1 MQALILRRIPFATY
15 AASMWGINMN
25 SFKTGCALAI
35 TFAAVSLI
43 VGQAQAQGKP
53 IIYPSKGQ
61 SPQQQQKD
69 EGECYVWAKNS
80 TGIDPAAVAT
90 APAPAPQTG
99 PAVGGGERA
108 KGAVTGAVV
117 GGIID
122 GGSGAGKGAA
132 IGVLAGGVRARNNQK
147 SQNAQAQQQAQGQ
160 KQAAIDTFHRAQGA
174 CMEGRGYTIK

>member
-1 MQALILRRIPFATY
+1 M
-15 AASMWGINMN
+15 SK
-25 SFKTGCALAI
+25 FKTGCALAA
-35 TFAAVSLI
+35 TLVVASFVVA
-43 VGQAQAQGKP
+43 QAQAKP

-69 EGECYVWAKNS
+69 EGECYAWAKSN
-80 TGIDPAAVAT
+80 TGIDPAAVAA

-108 KGAVTGAVV
+108 QGAVRGAVV

-160 KQAAIDTFHRAQGA
+160 KQGAIDTFYRAQGA
-174 CMEGRGYTIK
+174 CLEGRGYTIK

>member
-1 MQALILRRIPFATY
+1 MTR
-15 AASMWGINMN
+15 
-25 SFKTGCALAI
+25 FKTGCALAI
-35 TFAAVSLI
+35 TLVAAGVLSGTAL
-43 VGQAQAQGKP
+43 AQGKP

-80 TGIDPAAVAT
+80 TGIDPAAVAA

-108 KGAVTGAVV
+108 KGVVGGAVI

-122 GGSGAGKGAA
+122 GGDGAGKGAA
-132 IGVLAGGVRARNNQK
+132 IGLLAGGVRARQNQRA
-147 SQNAQAQQQAQGQ
+147 QNAQAQQQAQAQ
-160 KQAAIDTFHRAQGA
+160 KQGAIDTFYRAQSA
-174 CMEGRGYTIK
+174 CLEGRGYTIK